1 LRAGGHYYDLEMSQS
16 PSDHVFSESI
26 SEIYDGGLV
35 PMIFDHYAA
44 EVALLLSDVRIGDL
58 LEVAAGSGAV
68 TRVLAASMPE
78 HVSITATDL
87 NQAMIDRAIK
97 VGTARSVQWQQA
109 DVMDL
114 SFSDASFD
122 VVVCQFGAM
131 FFEPKSDAFAEVFRV
146 LRPGGQFLFSV
157 WNGIDVNDFAREVI
171 RSLAE
176 YFPGNPPTFF
186 ERVPHGYHNRQIIGN
201 DLAEGGF
208 TSIPVLEEK
217 SFTSRA
223 PTALHLATAFCMGTP
238 LRSEIEQRYEGDLGD
253 VVNFVSAS
261 VERRFGSSNL
271 EGKMSATFVNL
282 KK

>member
-1 LRAGGHYYDLEMSQS
+1 MSQS
-16 PSDHVFSESI
+16 PADRVFSESI
-26 SEIYDGGLV
+26 SEIYDEGLV
-35 PMIFDHYAA
+35 PMIFDQYAVQ
-44 EVALLLSDVRIGDL
+44 VALLLSDVRIGAL

-157 WNGIDVNDFAREVI
+157 WNNIDVNDFAREVT

-176 YFPGNPPTFF
+176 YFPANPPTFL
-186 ERVPHGYHNRQIIGN
+186 ERVPHGYHDRHVIGH
-201 DLAEGGF
+201 DLAAGGF
-208 TSIPVLEEK
+208 TSTPILDEK
-217 SFTSRA
+217 SLTSRA
-223 PTALHLATAFCMGTP
+223 PTALALATAFCLGSP
-238 LRSEIEQRYEGDLGD
+238 LRSEIEQRYEGDLSE

-261 VERRFGSSNL
+261 MERQIGSSNL
-271 EGKMSATFVNL
+271 EGNMSATFVSL